1 MNPDSILSISRQGLD
16 VERARLEAA
25 AHAIEIADTPIP
37 PGRAIAGANQA
48 DFGGKLS
55 AATPEREVHDPTN
68 PMADANGM
76 VHYPA
81 VDMVAQMST
90 LISAT
95 RAYEAN
101 VRAFNA
107 LRSMELSAL
116 DIGGTQG

>member
-1 MNPDSILSISRQGLD
+1 MHPFSILAIPRQGLD

-37 PGRAIAGANQA
+37 PGQAAHAG
-48 DFGGKLS
+48 S
-55 AATPEREVHDPTN
+55 AFSTKIGTTEREVHDPGN

-81 VDMVAQMST
+81 IDMVTEMST
-90 LISAT
+90 LISAS

-101 VRAFNA
+101 VRAFNV
-107 LRSMELSAL
+107 LRSSELDAL
-116 DIGGTQG
+116 SIGETQS

>member
-1 MNPDSILSISRQGLD
+1 MNQDSILAVSRQGLD

-25 AHAIEIADTPIP
+25 ARAIEMANTPIR
-37 PGRAIAGANQA
+37 PGAKLRPGASFDAKTHPA
-48 DFGGKLS
+48 D
-55 AATPEREVHDPTN
+55 REARDPTN

-81 VDMVAQMST
+81 VDLVGEMST

-101 VRAFNA
+101 VRAFNVLRGMQLAA
-107 LRSMELSAL
+107 LN
-116 DIGGTQG
+116 IGEAQP